1 VLPGEIIM
9 ANKLRNETLF
19 TLCQALAISIITLWA
34 VSIVSGQTTV
44 KSSSELRLRRIAEH
58 QQIRRAALELTQDL
72 RAIHL
77 SPEQRQEIR
86 QLLKR
91 YHTNTGTDR
100 RDSSN
105 ENAAQATPEGS
116 GSVPPQVAERLRTEV
131 AALLTSEQNESLN
144 SIREEREERAKKNPD
159 FQIRKKP

>member
-1 VLPGEIIM
+1 MNTKTYQLNIAAVVFRFFVLVAIAI
-9 ANKLRNETLF
+9 
-19 TLCQALAISIITLWA
+19 LCQLPL
-34 VSIVSGQTTV
+34 VLGQTTF
-44 KSSSELRLRRIAEH
+44 KSSAEQRLRRIEEH

-86 QLLKR
+86 LVLKR

-100 RDSSN
+100 ATQS
-105 ENAAQATPEGS
+105 AAQATVEGS
-116 GSVPPQVAERLRTEV
+116 GSAAPPQAAERLRTDV
-131 AALLTSEQNESLN
+131 AAVLTSEQIDRLN
-144 SIREEREERAKKNPD
+144 TVKQEREERAQKNPD